1 MHKVAFHLG
10 GLSIHWYGILVAL
23 GFLAGL
29 WTASRRGLRDGV
41 AAERIIDLG
50 PWLMLGTIV
59 GARTLYVISY
69 WDTLFVEPLFP
80 RAPWTE
86 IFMVQRGGLVFYG
99 GLIGASL
106 TGIIYVRAKK
116 LPLWKLADILAPS
129 IALGHAI
136 GRIGCLMNGCCYG
149 RACELPWAIRFPA
162 DHETHGVPVHPTQI
176 YESLLNFAL
185 CAALAWLYRRK
196 KFDGQI
202 FATYL
207 VCYALLRTFVESFRG
222 DYPVYYLGGMVTPA
236 QLVSVGILAV
246 GLLLFWKLPRR
257 QEKRG

>member
-1 MHKVAFHLG
+1 MHKIALQLG
-10 GLSIHWYGILVAL
+10 GLSIHWYGVLVAL

-41 AAERIIDLG
+41 AAEKIIDLG

-69 WDTLFVEPLFP
+69 WDTLFADPLFP

-106 TGIIYVRAKK
+106 AGLIYVWIKK
-116 LPLWKLADILAPS
+116 LPLWKLADTLAPS

-149 RACELPWAIRFPA
+149 RACDLPWAIRFPKG
-162 DHETHGVPVHPTQI
+162 HETYPQGVHPTQI

-185 CAALAWLYRRK
+185 YAALAWLFRRK
-196 KFDGQI
+196 KFNGQV

-207 VCYALLRTFVESFRG
+207 VCYALLRTLVESFRG
-222 DYPVYYLGGMVTPA
+222 DYPVYYLRGMVTPA

-257 QEKRG
+257 EEKRG